1 MSSKVKI
8 WVRVVLMVVCLYI
21 IVLGHQMV
29 GEEGVA
35 TMSGGLAGLLLLL
48 WDYNR
53 PYSKSMKR

>member
-8 WVRVVLMVVCLYI
+8 WIRVVLMVVCLYI

-29 GEEGVA
+29 GKEGVA
-35 TMSGGLAGLLLLL
+35 TMIGGLAGLLLLL

>member
-29 GEEGVA
+29 GKEGVA
-35 TMSGGLAGLLLLL
+35 TMIGGLAGLLLLL

>member
-8 WVRVVLMVVCLYI
+8 WIRVALMVVCLYI

-29 GEEGVA
+29 GKEGVA
-35 TMSGGLAGLLLLL
+35 TMIGGLAGLLLLL